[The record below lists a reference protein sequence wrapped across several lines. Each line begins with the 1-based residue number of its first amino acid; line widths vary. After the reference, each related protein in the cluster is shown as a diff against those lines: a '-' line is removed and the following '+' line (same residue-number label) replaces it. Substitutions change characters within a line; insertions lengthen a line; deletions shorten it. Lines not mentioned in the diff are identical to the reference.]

1 MELLAELTDRNVLGL
16 EGTIDMPPR
25 LTSRAILV
33 NREGRIAVIYAQ
45 AFGLYS
51 LPGGGV
57 EKGETPGQALIREIA
72 EETGCRPNN
81 ITELG
86 CIYENRAHCRY
97 TQQSF
102 YYIVTTDGPTQ
113 AVQLTAAEA
122 RHRTSLQW
130 HTLEDAWRLIA
141 SPVHTTHQRKF
152 LQARDMAALTAYM
165 KLL

>member
-1 MELLAELTDRNVLGL
+1 MKLLAELTDQNVLGL
-16 EGTIDMPPR
+16 EGMADVPPR
-25 LTSRAILV
+25 LTSRAVLV
-33 NREGRIAVIYAQ
+33 NREGKIAVLYAQ

-57 EKGETPGQALIREIA
+57 EKGETPGQALIRELA
-72 EETGCRPNN
+72 EETGCVP
-81 ITELG
+81 ISIAELG
-86 CIYENRAHCRY
+86 CIRENRGHCHY
-97 TQQSF
+97 TQHSF

-130 HTLEDAWRLIA
+130 HSLCDAWRLIA

-152 LQARDMAALTAYM
+152 LQARDMAALREYM
-165 KLL
+165 SLL